1 MTGPARDVQPP
12 QTDVAALHG
21 GSPVSGDN
29 LCRMFNDAIIDSQP
43 DADPRK
49 DFSEDNVVQARRT
62 IWREGDNI
70 AGVPVICQG
79 WAATAMA
86 MSDGRRQILSFL
98 LPGDLVSAVL
108 IFQPLSQCSVEA
120 ITDVR
125 YRSFPR
131 DELQRAIQRQPA
143 LFALV
148 SRMWSDEA
156 MRADRLA
163 IDLGRRGAAERIASL
178 ILALRERMARR
189 GTMQGATMD
198 FPLRQHH
205 IADAVGLTVVH
216 VGNILTEFR
225 RAGLLEITDRSLTIA
240 DPAGLRGLAAEMN

>member
-1 MTGPARDVQPP
+1 MQSPK
-12 QTDVAALHG
+12 TDSADMRG
-21 GSPVSGDN
+21 GSPVSGDS
-29 LCRMFNDAIIDSQP
+29 LCRMLNDAIVGSQT

-49 DFSEDNVVQARRT
+49 DFSEDSIVHARRT
-62 IWREGDNI
+62 IWREGENI

-79 WAATAMA
+79 WAAAA
-86 MSDGRRQILSFL
+86 IALADGRRQILSFL

-108 IFQPLSQCSVEA
+108 IFQRVSQCSVEA
-120 ITDVR
+120 ITDVH

-131 DELQRAIQRQPA
+131 DKLQIAVQRQPA
-143 LFALV
+143 LFALI
-148 SRMWSDEA
+148 SRMWSEEA
-156 MRADRLA
+156 TRADRLA

-178 ILALRERMARR
+178 ILALGQRMAQR
-189 GTMQGATMD
+189 GTPLGSAMD

-225 RAGLLEITDRSLTIA
+225 RDGLLEITDRSLTIS
-240 DPAGLRGLAAEMN
+240 DPAGLRRIAAEMN